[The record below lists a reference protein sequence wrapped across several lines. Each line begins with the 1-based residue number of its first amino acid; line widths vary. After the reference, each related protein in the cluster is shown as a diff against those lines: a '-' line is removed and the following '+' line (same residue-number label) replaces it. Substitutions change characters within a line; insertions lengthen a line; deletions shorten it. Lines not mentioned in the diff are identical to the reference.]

1 MASGVLLAIN
11 CQEDK
16 LYEHRHLIFAMYSD
30 RFDRIAFLVN
40 DTCELDPSFTNIVT
54 PWKPPPYSPGRA
66 CPCGDAHYGAHAVD
80 VHQKHPRLADL
91 AHAAEGYEAVI
102 FADTD
107 CILSPALTAE
117 AIRRRCTEFDAI
129 VPPIQHWPRGD
140 GSWYWSVHEAGY
152 SSLDR
157 MIHYLDRDRLL
168 RHWRQFRG
176 LPLIPEPSP
185 PLLPMFCGFSDW
197 LAFDAMF
204 LRRIARDFV
213 AMQQVWHEA
222 AIPTAILH
230 GTSRIQVARCQVLW
244 GPDRELPLAEL
255 MARARHH
262 DFVHPIKFGHHG
274 NNLVKYYFDCQN
286 YGSIL

>member
-16 LYEHRHLIFAMYSD
+16 LYEHRHLLSAMYSD

-40 DTCELDPSFTNIVT
+40 ETCEADPSFTNIVT
-54 PWKPPPYSPGRA
+54 LWKPPPYCPGRA
-66 CPCGDAHYGAHAVD
+66 CPCGDAYYGTHAVD
-80 VHQKHPRLADL
+80 MHQKHPRLAAL
-91 AHAAEGYEAVI
+91 ADAAEGYEVAI

-117 AIRRRCTEFDAI
+117 SIRRRCAEFD
-129 VPPIQHWPRGD
+129 VVMPPIQHWPRGN
-140 GSWYWSVHEAGY
+140 GSWSWSVHEAGY
-152 SSLDR
+152 PSLDR
-157 MIHYLDRDRLL
+157 MMHYLDRDRLL

-176 LPLIPEPSP
+176 QCIIPESPP

-197 LAFDAMF
+197 LAFDASF

-213 AMQQVWHEA
+213 ALQHVWHEA

-230 GTSRIQVARCQVLW
+230 GTSRIQIARCQVLW
-244 GPDRELPLAEL
+244 GADRELSLPEL
-255 MARARHH
+255 MRRVRHH
-262 DFVHPIKFGHHG
+262 DYVHPIKFGQYGPQILDH
-274 NNLVKYYFDCQN
+274 YIQMQIA
-286 YGSIL
+286 GSII